1 MTGFEYCSL
10 IFFIFLAQKYKDT
23 PIGEGL
29 TWVFCGLAVV
39 FMFIGK

>member
-1 MTGFEYCSL
+1 MTGFEYFSL
-10 IFFIFLAQKYKDT
+10 LFFILLPQKYKDT

-29 TWVFCGLAVV
+29 TLGFCGFAIV